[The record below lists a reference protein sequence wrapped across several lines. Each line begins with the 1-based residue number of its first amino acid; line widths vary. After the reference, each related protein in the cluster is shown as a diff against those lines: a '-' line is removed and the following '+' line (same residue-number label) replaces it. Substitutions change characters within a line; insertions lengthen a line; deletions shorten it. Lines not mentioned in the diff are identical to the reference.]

1 MEWTRVEVRSD
12 AEMGPVGG
20 LAELRVGLDTD
31 AESMHRQ
38 FLNELPHLS
47 EVREMH
53 ESVVS
58 DVESKVLSESVSTLG
73 EFVSEF
79 GGEWS
84 ESEIRLPLPTTNRD
98 DFAMDTAIEDGSQIV
113 RMISPERFG
122 GLLRS
127 FRLPMGRNVS
137 QASWEGGFI
146 TIKLD

>member
-1 MEWTRVEVRSD
+1 MEWTRVDVQSD
-12 AEMGPVGG
+12 SELEAFGG
-20 LAELRVGLDTD
+20 LSELKIGLDTD
-31 AESMHRQ
+31 AESMHRE

-58 DVESKVLSESVSTLG
+58 EVQSRVLSESVSTLG

-84 ESEIRLPLPTTNRD
+84 DSEIRLPLPTANRNEFAIDTTN
-98 DFAMDTAIEDGSQIV
+98 ENGSQIV

-127 FRLPMGRNVS
+127 FRLPPGRSVS
-137 QASWEGGFI
+137 AAMWEGEFI
-146 TIKLD
+146 TIKLN